1 MGVVVVCLVLGIIYR
16 LSEVCR
22 SVAKESRITNNHK
35 KTLCHSGENEDQMVD
50 HQACLNGIPHVCSL
64 LKESQ
69 NPGAKKYIKN
79 YRNKYIT
86 KSYIL

>member
-1 MGVVVVCLVLGIIYR
+1 MSFWRKPENKDEPMEACLQSVACR
-16 LSEVCR
+16 SSEVCR
-22 SVAKESRITNNHK
+22 SGAKESRITNNHK
-35 KTLCHSGENEDQMVD
+35 KTLCHSGV
-50 HQACLNGIPHVCSL
+50 G
-64 LKESQ
+64 Q